1 MTLHILLVEAD
12 DSNDVEELLHSG
24 NYYDIN
30 TPIADMIGFVN
41 ASVKVSVQ
49 TGTEF
54 NRYEVELLPSESGI
68 VEGRTEHIKV

>member
-30 TPIADMIGFVN
+30 TPIVDMIGFVN

>member
-30 TPIADMIGFVN
+30 TPIVDMIGFVN

-49 TGTEF
+49 TRTEF